1 MKELINDIKA
11 FINMIKE
18 SGAFI
23 LPIAFTVFM
32 LFISIIGWIF
42 F

>member
-1 MKELINDIKA
+1 MRELINDIKA

-23 LPIAFTVFM
+23 FPIAFTVFI
-32 LFISIIGWIF
+32 LFLTAIGWIF